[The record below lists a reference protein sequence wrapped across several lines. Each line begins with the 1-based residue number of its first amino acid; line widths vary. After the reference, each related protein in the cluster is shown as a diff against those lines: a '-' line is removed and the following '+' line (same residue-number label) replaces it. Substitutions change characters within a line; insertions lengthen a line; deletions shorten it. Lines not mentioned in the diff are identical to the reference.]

1 MDIFEENLNR
11 LDVAYAI
18 NRAASITLN
27 EKIRYIDQLV
37 SLHRRIFFDTHGF
50 ESGEEQSGHI
60 DSEDLLAL
68 EVLIQKLVKNFSVEG
83 LTDFYLDYQRLMP
96 FKYGNNLT
104 IRKFLT
110 ELVKI
115 PKFAEIMP
123 YGIDFRYV
131 EVGELESLDRKT
143 IQKMFQRITSKHH
156 EKRDIKKKWP
166 VLPDASIEIKGY
178 RFLTYQ
184 KKFLVAMNGGLIEI
198 GKIQKKLSQYLSKGF
213 LPNEFFLKKSDFK
226 KSIFDEGF
234 ITDLD
239 GIDLSKDIPLFC
251 LDIDHLTNLC
261 MKTELPK
268 LHMILRME
276 KISILDLPDLNSIF
290 TTEKLVAKAIKRI
303 RILKNKVIRSISA
316 SFENKFPVQIGK
328 AKFFMSMGGIG
339 SGKSSLDKVARELTN
354 NNFVIASID
363 LSRMSSAAFQFYL
376 ATNHHSDD
384 YRTLVT
390 YSYTLMGAIV
400 NKAIEG
406 NYNYFRDGSGIPYD
420 KRNSDLIKIMK
431 DTGYETHILVA
442 AAAMYKER
450 DRKDIISPA
459 HKRIIDRYKA
469 KKRAVP
475 WEIVIDKHVNHP
487 LAQTEACCDMSVDK
501 LIVFDTMGHKGKTGL
516 IGYIKSITSGIHDEL
531 CSAKLKSSMALAK
544 AMKRNNL
551 LPENFQI
558 ENKNLDFLTLG
569 MKNKFNF
576 KLDTYEAFYRVFII
590 CNKLRLIDVLQ
601 KGALNPEAKN
611 YEDLVYN
618 THKFHVPYYDY
629 PLDKR
634 GNYNSFRLRHLKLSK
649 T

>member
-1 MDIFEENLNR
+1 MDIFEEKLNR

-27 EKIRYIDQLV
+27 EKIRYVDQLV

-50 ESGEEQSGHI
+50 ESGEKQSGFI

-68 EVLIQKLVKNFSVEG
+68 EVLIQKLVKNFTIEG
-83 LTDFYLDYQRLMP
+83 LADFYLDYQRLMP
-96 FKYGNNLT
+96 FKYGGNLT

-110 ELVKI
+110 ELAQI
-115 PKFAEIMP
+115 PKFLELLP

-131 EVGELESLDRKT
+131 EVGELESLDRNT
-143 IQKMFQRITSKHH
+143 ILKMFKRITVKHA
-156 EKRDIKKKWP
+156 EKRDVKKKWP
-166 VLPDASIEIKGY
+166 ALPDSSLEIKGY
-178 RFLTYQ
+178 KFLTYQ
-184 KKFLVAMNGGLIEI
+184 KKYFVAMNGGIIEI
-198 GKIQKKLSQYLSKGF
+198 GKIQKKLTQFLSKGF
-213 LPNEFFLKKSDFK
+213 LPNEFFLKKSDFT
-226 KSIFDEGF
+226 KSIFKEGF
-234 ITDLD
+234 LTELD

-276 KISILDLPDLNSIF
+276 KISILDLPDLESIF

-303 RILKNKVIRSISA
+303 RILKNKVIRSVSV

-354 NNFVIASID
+354 NNFVLASID
-363 LSRMSSAAFQFYL
+363 LSRMSSDVFQFYL

-390 YSYTLMGAIV
+390 YAYTLMGAIV

-406 NYNYFRDGSGIPYD
+406 SYNYFRDGSGIPYD

-442 AAAMYKER
+442 AAAIYKER
-450 DRKDIISPA
+450 DRNDIISPA
-459 HKRIIDRYKA
+459 HKRIMDRYKA

-475 WEIVIDKHVNHP
+475 WEIVVDKHVNHP
-487 LAQTEACCDMSVDK
+487 LAQTEACCDMSVDR
-501 LIVFDTMGHKGKTGL
+501 LIVFDTMGHKGKTGV
-516 IGYIKSITSGIHDEL
+516 IGYIKNIPSGIQDEL
-531 CSAKLKSSMALAK
+531 QSAKLKSTAALAK
-544 AMKRNNL
+544 ALKRNNL
-551 LPENFQI
+551 LLEKFEF
-558 ENKNLDFLTLG
+558 ENKNIDFLTLG

-576 KLDTYEAFYRVFII
+576 KLDAYEAFYRVFIV

-601 KGALNPEAKN
+601 KGALNADAKN

-618 THKFHVPYYDY
+618 THKFHVPYYEY

-634 GNYNSFRLRHLKLSK
+634 GNYNNFRLRHMKLDK
-649 T
+649 